1 MSASLQRPPAQET
14 ETQENLLLATAERV
28 GRVRQGRIAV
38 HLHLSRLRPYNR
50 QDGHLRIVLRMLDP
64 LIQFYRG
71 QIFLLSN
78 ADIVFIC
85 AEASPEE
92 VEAIASRVRALFSKD
107 PLTFGDS
114 GDGRDRFFTLY
125 DLEVQYHGFLALAA
139 RLTDEARQRQRAAS
153 KAKPVEALTPERL
166 GDIVQRLEEID
177 IARLVRRQ
185 AAVGLGEK
193 NAAGAIFQEYF
204 FSMADLQRAIA
215 PGVNVLANR
224 WLFQHLSQA
233 LDQYMLRSLQKAAL
247 RALPPAVSLNLNMA
261 TLLSPG
267 FKTFERWLQ
276 GRVGL
281 VVEAQVVDVFADLGT
296 YFFARDRLREAGHR
310 VLLDGLTPL
319 TLQLLDVSLYGADLF
334 KLNWSPDLAEP
345 GQTREVGP
353 KLAELGFD
361 RVILG
366 RCDSET
372 AIQWGL
378 SLGIASFQGR
388 FVDAMSSAV
397 AMAQCPKAAACT
409 LAQCTA
415 RHTVIAGPQR
425 GECQNLPLLDA
436 FPKFKMPRRG
446 EGKTGNG

>member
-1 MSASLQRPPAQET
+1 MSASPQRPSAQET
-14 ETQENLLLATAERV
+14 ETQESLLLATAQRV
-28 GRVRQGRIAV
+28 GRVREGRIAV

-64 LIQFYRG
+64 LIHYRG

-78 ADIVFIC
+78 SDIVFIC
-85 AEASPEE
+85 ADAQREDIET
-92 VEAIASRVRALFSKD
+92 IIYRVRALYSKD
-107 PLTFGDS
+107 PLTFADS
-114 GDGRDRFFTLY
+114 GDGRDRFSTFY

-139 RLTDEARQRQRAAS
+139 RLNDEAQKRQKEARKS
-153 KAKPVEALTPERL
+153 PPLDALTPERL
-166 GDIVQRLEEID
+166 GDIVDRLEEVD

-185 AAVGLGEK
+185 AAVSLGEK

-233 LDQYMLRSLQKAAL
+233 LDQYMLRSLQRSDL
-247 RALPPAVSLNLNMA
+247 RVLPPAISVNLNVA
-261 TLLSPG
+261 TLTSPG
-267 FKTFERWLQ
+267 FKAFEKWIE
-276 GRVGL
+276 GRCGL
-281 VVEAQVVDVFADLGT
+281 VVEAQVVDIFADLGS
-296 YFFARDRLREAGHR
+296 YFFTRDRLRAAGHR

-319 TLQLLDVSLYGADLF
+319 TMQFLDITMYDADLF
-334 KLNWSPDLAEP
+334 KLNWSPDLADP
-345 GQTREVGP
+345 SQTRELKP
-353 KLAELGFD
+353 LLDELGID
-361 RVILG
+361 RFVLG

-378 SLGIASFQGR
+378 YQGISSFQGR

-397 AMAQCPKAAACT
+397 AMGQCPKAAACT

-415 RHTVIAGPQR
+415 RHSVIAGPQR
-425 GECQNLPLLDA
+425 GECQNLPLLDS

-446 EGKTGNG
+446 QGKAGNG